1 MVWMGV
7 EEVHEVS
14 VLDAACSY
22 FESAW
27 ARIVY
32 PGSVGCLGSQLAG
45 SQLDSLMSSSRSPL
59 SGLDTSNIQGTY
71 MRTHPRLADL
81 DDTRT
86 LHGLT

>member
-45 SQLDSLMSSSRSPL
+45 RLELMSSSRSPL
-59 SGLDTSNIQGTY
+59 SGLDTSNIQGIY
-71 MRTHPRLADL
+71 MHTHPRLADP